1 MIHHPQR
8 AHAHGA
14 IGVQPV
20 VPVVRWVDL
29 DEAVWDRT
37 VFSKN
42 RARLLEGDMAQAF
55 LEAILKQAR
64 EGNLLSDEHLQ

>member
-1 MIHHPQR
+1 MF
-8 AHAHGA
+8 
-14 IGVQPV
+14 
-20 VPVVRWVDL
+20 RWFVGLNL
-29 DEAVWDRT
+29 DEAVWERT

-42 RARLLEGDMAQAF
+42 RARMLEGDIAQAF